1 MSRIMKSRCFSHP
14 VDSFLYI
21 PFSPVVFLFHFVT
34 LCQFTWFF
42 FMSVLPFPSFAVIVF
57 VSTQNPISILLTQ
70 HLNVASRHI
79 KFLKNRS
86 FVQTWFAIFLL
97 FRMALNRYH
106 FFCNF
111 CIDYLFLY
119 YHSVKNQF
127 CIWLSCIGS
136 YLSVINT
143 R

>member
-21 PFSPVVFLFHFVT
+21 PFFPVVFLFNFVT

-79 KFLKNRS
+79 KSLKNRS

-106 FFCNF
+106 FFVISVLIICF
-111 CIDYLFLY
+111 CITILSKISSVFGFHALAVTYL
-119 YHSVKNQF
+119 
-127 CIWLSCIGS
+127 W
-136 YLSVINT
+136 
-143 R
+143 